1 MNNGIIKRIS
11 SGMSG
16 IKFLKAIWS
25 FLAHYLGGLYRRAD
39 EHHIFLLSGGLS
51 FSVFVCI
58 VPFVLII
65 FAVLGN
71 ILEQPSIATE
81 MQVFIDRLIPYADYA
96 SSIKELVFSRVEEFT
111 IYKNLAGI
119 IGLVGLLIAASGL
132 FSSMRTIL
140 NKVYDVKTSQ
150 HLLIGKLRDLG
161 LVLLVLGYFLLSVT
175 ILPLFDVIFGFI
187 DKIELFKGLRFSF
200 FENLVVAGFSFLI
213 IFSSFY
219 TMYFL
224 VPQKKMFRR
233 EAFISALSAAVLWEI
248 ARQLFGFYIT
258 NFITLKR
265 IYGAYVFIIV
275 VAFWIYYTSIVF
287 IIGAEIGRL
296 YRERVEI
303 RKLTLRT
310 RQNAVDHS

>member
-1 MNNGIIKRIS
+1 MNHGILKRIFAELNGIKL
-11 SGMSG
+11 
-16 IKFLKAIWS
+16 LKAVWS
-25 FLAHYLGGLYRRAD
+25 FLAHYIGGLYRRAD

-65 FAVLGN
+65 FAALGN

-81 MQVFIDRLIPYADYA
+81 MQAFIDRIIPYADYA
-96 SSIKELVFSRVEEFT
+96 SSIKELVFTRVEEFK

-119 IGLVGLLIAASGL
+119 IGLIGLLFAASGL

-175 ILPLFDVIFGFI
+175 ILPAFDVIFGFI
-187 DKIELFKGLRFSF
+187 DKLEVLKGLRFSF
-200 FENLVVAGFSFLI
+200 LENLAVAGFSFLV
-213 IFSSFY
+213 IFASFY

-224 VPQKKMFRR
+224 VPQKKMSRR
-233 EAFISALSAAVLWEI
+233 EAFVSALSAAVLWEI

-258 NFITLKR
+258 NFVTLKR
-265 IYGAYVFIIV
+265 IYGAYVFMII

-287 IIGAEIGRL
+287 IIGAEIGQL
-296 YRERVEI
+296 YRERAEK
-303 RKLTLRT
+303 RKLTIRD
-310 RQNAVDHS
+310 R